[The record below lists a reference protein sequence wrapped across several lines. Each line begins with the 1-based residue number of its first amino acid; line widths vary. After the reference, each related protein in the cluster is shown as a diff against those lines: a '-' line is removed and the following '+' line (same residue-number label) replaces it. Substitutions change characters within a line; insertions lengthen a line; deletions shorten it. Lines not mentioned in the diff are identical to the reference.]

1 MKAGWGADQILYNFW
16 QDVST
21 LTWVE
26 LDPTFHFRWDI
37 FRYFYRDMAK
47 AEAARRYH
55 SVKELLMTGAKN
67 VFSNPST
74 IPDKEFL
81 DPTNTSYLY
90 NNEPLRKLLENKYLK
105 GFSLK
110 TEPPEP
116 RLLIV
121 TVDVQEGTTVTF
133 DSYSS
138 KTEYDHKHIIEY
150 PNGITIDHVLA
161 SASVP
166 VYYNFT
172 KIEAKILHV
181 TFGME

>member
-1 MKAGWGADQILYNFW
+1 MD
-16 QDVST
+16 S
-21 LTWVE
+21 
-26 LDPTFHFRWDI
+26 

-47 AEAARRYH
+47 EEAARRYY

-121 TVDVQEGTTVTF
+121 TVEMYRKVQQSHLIVILL
-133 DSYSS
+133 
-138 KTEYDHKHIIEY
+138 KQ
-150 PNGITIDHVLA
+150 NMIT
-161 SASVP
+161 S
-166 VYYNFT
+166 
-172 KIEAKILHV
+172 IL
-181 TFGME
+181 